1 MYHIIF
7 VVKYRQNIIDF
18 FKEDIKEIFIEIS
31 KKYNFEILEIETN
44 KDHVHLLIQTDPKI
58 SLLQIVRILKQIS
71 TYKLWK
77 IYGEKNMKKI
87 FLS

>member
-31 KKYNFEILEIETN
+31 KKYNFEILEIETD
-44 KDHVHLLIQTDPKI
+44 KDHIHLLIQVDPKI
-58 SLLQIVRILKQIS
+58 SPLQIVRILKQIS
-71 TYKLWK
+71 TYKL
-77 IYGEKNMKKI
+77 
-87 FLS
+87 

>member
-31 KKYNFEILEIETN
+31 KKYNFEILEIETD
-44 KDHVHLLIQTDPKI
+44 KDHIHLLIQVDPKI
-58 SLLQIVRILKQIS
+58 SPLQIIRILKQIS
-71 TYKLWK
+71 TYKL
-77 IYGEKNMKKI
+77 
-87 FLS
+87 